1 MDLRAY
7 KFISSISRFFFST
20 DQKFIILFL
29 FNHLIYY
36 CASLCLFFVQRKIFV
51 CRCCCLML
59 ETAFTALT
67 LLLLVHL
74 SSRNRHRNVG
84 IRTCISTCGR
94 LFFFHAPSM
103 SFERLFTFSCD
114 FIGCFCWKNLNY
126 FFSLSEITDLA
137 IQELWISLWN
147 FVKWKCTVIRRS
159 LQDTKK

>member
-36 CASLCLFFVQRKIFV
+36 CASLCLFFVQRKIFA

-94 LFFFHAPSM
+94 LFFFHV
-103 SFERLFTFSCD
+103 FRKIVYIFLWFHWLFLLKKF
-114 FIGCFCWKNLNY
+114 KLP
-126 FFSLSEITDLA
+126 FFAQRNHRPCNSRIV
-137 IQELWISLWN
+137 N
-147 FVKWKCTVIRRS
+147 FFVKCC
-159 LQDTKK
+159 